1 MAEEGI
7 DVNRDNN
14 PRILEVSIRKEA
26 ILTEYI
32 KVDELVEH
40 PKNNEFF
47 DDITGEA
54 WEEFKE
60 SIRTLGVVEPVVITP
75 DKVIV
80 SGHQRVRACKELGI
94 PEVLC
99 DMRSYDSE
107 DQVLQALIETNIRQR
122 GTVGG
127 SAKKVGRRIVEL
139 ERIYGI
145 KNGNNQF
152 SRSWN
157 NSNSTTQKDLAE
169 KLGTTVRTIQN
180 YKALLKMI
188 PELEDLVDTGIV
200 STTTAV
206 AIVRELSPEDQKNFI
221 ESLPEV
227 EKLSQEKV
235 RKLIANYQKNSAA
248 YKETIEKQFDITG
261 KERSEFQKEYTEA
274 SEEVEND
281 KALRSATV
289 EVQSLTDAINEYVR
303 RNTGKM
309 WVFSEF
315 DQVDASVKKI
325 L

>member
-1 MAEEGI
+1 
-7 DVNRDNN
+7 
-14 PRILEVSIRKEA
+14 
-26 ILTEYI
+26 
-32 KVDELVEH
+32 
-40 PKNNEFF
+40 
-47 DDITGEA
+47 
-54 WEEFKE
+54 
-60 SIRTLGVVEPVVITP
+60 
-75 DKVIV
+75 
-80 SGHQRVRACKELGI
+80 
-94 PEVLC
+94 
-99 DMRSYDSE
+99 MRSYDSE

-145 KNGNNQF
+145 QHGGNHGNQHKVA
-152 SRSWN
+152 SQN
-157 NSNSTTQKDLAE
+157 NFQSSLSQEELAE
-169 KLGTTVRTIQN
+169 KLGMTVRTMQN

-200 STTTAV
+200 STTTAL
-206 AIVRELSPEDQKNFI
+206 AIARELSPEDQKNFI
-221 ESLPEV
+221 ESLPEA

-235 RKLIANYQKNSAA
+235 RKLIASYQKNSAA

-261 KERSEFQKEYTEA
+261 KERSEFQKKYTEA

-289 EVQSLTDAINEYVR
+289 EVQSLIDAINEYVR
-303 RNTGKM
+303 RNTEKM